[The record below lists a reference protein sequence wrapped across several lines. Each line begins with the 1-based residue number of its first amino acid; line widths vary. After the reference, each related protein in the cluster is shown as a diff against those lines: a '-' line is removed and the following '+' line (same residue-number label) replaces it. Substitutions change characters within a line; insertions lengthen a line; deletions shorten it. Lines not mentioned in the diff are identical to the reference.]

1 MIVIGLGLWT
11 HAIGIGEGLIISWVF
26 LLVTILI
33 AFLAWPVEVPALLG
47 TSRSQDDAEDVT
59 EKGTDMVLLS
69 SILNGQSIND
79 EVINNGTKPAEYVEK
94 FATLRDESRLGAV
107 IGTPRGYAGPHLVT
121 ARDSAPFNVLLVSD
135 LIRNGAITY
144 DPTLKWGNSVFEE
157 VSKNVLSGQP
167 HDDGMNSTDI
177 EDDNGENEYACQT
190 TLAPFLCS

>member
-1 MIVIGLGLWT
+1 MIAIGLGLWT

-69 SILNGQSIND
+69 SIFNGQSVNVEVMNND
-79 EVINNGTKPAEYVEK
+79 TKPAEYVEK
-94 FATLRDESRLGAV
+94 FATG
-107 IGTPRGYAGPHLVT
+107 
-121 ARDSAPFNVLLVSD
+121 
-135 LIRNGAITY
+135 NGAITY